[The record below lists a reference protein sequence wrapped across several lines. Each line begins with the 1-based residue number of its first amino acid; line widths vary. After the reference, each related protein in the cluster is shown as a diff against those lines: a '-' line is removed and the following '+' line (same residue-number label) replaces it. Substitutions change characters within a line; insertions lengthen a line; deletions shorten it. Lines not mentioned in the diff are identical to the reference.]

1 MAAVAVVAVAV
12 VLVVVVARLTGG
24 HGAHSGSAA
33 VPTSPGQV
41 RGDGS
46 SLLRVGIAGL
56 LFGGWAL
63 AFTVGIWRR
72 WRITDHGRSD
82 YDNVSEPG

>member
-12 VLVVVVARLTGG
+12 ILVVLFPRLTGG
-24 HGAHSGSAA
+24 HAAHGGATGDAEQG
-33 VPTSPGQV
+33 T
-41 RGDGS
+41 GDGS
-46 SLLRVGIAGL
+46 SLLRLSVAGL

-72 WRITDHGRSD
+72 WRIRENEAPD
-82 YDNVSEPG
+82 YDTVSEAR